1 MKTDEAE
8 VSDRPGM
15 SRNHGIMS
23 GYRPRSTEGCGPWRS
38 ALVRVSWSW
47 CQPSGSLR
55 IPVYA
60 SCLDKEVKK
69 PFINKT
75 EEIGKIDKPTAKPI
89 FC

>member
-15 SRNHGIMS
+15 SRNHGITS

-47 CQPSGSLR
+47 WPAKRFTKDFSLCIVSG
-55 IPVYA
+55 
-60 SCLDKEVKK
+60 
-69 PFINKT
+69 
-75 EEIGKIDKPTAKPI
+75 
-89 FC
+89 